1 MGFTYSAGVITQ
13 TGTDTSLA
21 GLVGLTGVTTS
32 TLFGAI
38 TVYNIGNS
46 QLVIDG
52 TLSFD
57 AESELLETGTSV
69 PAWPTINVNG
79 TFNVGVET
87 SISYN
92 TNHNPAGS
100 FTRIA
105 RRAGIACL
113 TLSPTT
119 YLASQASLQVN
130 SGGTVRL
137 YGTALLHKG
146 TMNIKS
152 GATFESYDGM
162 IFAFGVSRH
171 RWFYDGIGGTRLYVS
186 GNASPVNITGAGKTY
201 AGITPDVISILFSS
215 SDITV
220 RNYQSGNATTM
231 DHRVNQGAVV
241 TSYNPVYGSKLRFG
255 VAENA
260 AASNANYTGGLLAR
274 REINFNIKNTSDAD
288 IQDVKVWIPY
298 TDDGNRVDGLGYTI
312 STLSEVTGTT
322 DVNGD
327 LALDVILASWIRTV
341 GGVSGAANAGLNA
354 PSYLNKNGDDTDD
367 TFDILFVQYNYLIT
381 KSADQSLRGS
391 EVLGR
396 NEKLII
402 DSLVTQLT
410 KATVDAYT
418 TIDDALE
425 SYDIAKSYLCDN
437 YAGEDVTI
445 ITRAGLQLDLGSYNL
460 VINATAGSAFAF
472 DGSTITIKS
481 SLFTSDITTTGTI
494 TLSNGAIVIGSFTDS
509 GGTTTRTQLSLTG
522 LRANSE
528 VRVYQAGTATEVDGI
543 ENSGTTFSTTTTQSS
558 VDLVI
563 FNTQYQPIRTL
574 GVDTTVNVNL
584 PIQQI
589 FDRNYTNP

>member
-46 QLVIDG
+46 QLVING

-171 RWFYDGIGGTRLYVS
+171 RWFFDGIGGTRLYVS

-255 VAENA
+255 MAENA
-260 AASNANYTGGLLAR
+260 AANNANWAGGLLAR
-274 REINFNIKNTSDAD
+274 REIDFNVKNTSGVD

>member
-171 RWFYDGIGGTRLYVS
+171 RWFFDGIGGTRLYVS

-255 VAENA
+255 MAENA
-260 AASNANYTGGLLAR
+260 AANNANWAGGLLAR
-274 REINFNIKNTSDAD
+274 REIDFNVKNTSGVD

>member
-1 MGFTYSAGVITQ
+1 M
-13 TGTDTSLA
+13 
-21 GLVGLTGVTTS
+21 
-32 TLFGAI
+32 
-38 TVYNIGNS
+38 
-46 QLVIDG
+46 
-52 TLSFD
+52 
-57 AESELLETGTSV
+57 LETGTSV

-171 RWFYDGIGGTRLYVS
+171 RWFFDGIGGTRLYVS

-255 VAENA
+255 MAENA
-260 AASNANYTGGLLAR
+260 AANNANWAGGLLAR
-274 REINFNIKNTSDAD
+274 REIDFNVKNTSGVD

-341 GGVSGAANAGLNA
+341 GGVAGAANAGLNT

-367 TFDILFVQYNYLIT
+367 TFDIIFVHYNYLIT

>member
-255 VAENA
+255 MAENA
-260 AASNANYTGGLLAR
+260 AANNANWAGGLLAR
-274 REINFNIKNTSDAD
+274 REIDFNVKNTSGVD